1 MNESL
6 SEMNEMKRMKS
17 MNQIKCNEWNGME

>member
-6 SEMNEMKRMKS
+6 SEMNEMKQMKS